1 MGVAND
7 FTDPERTALKGV
19 EAIEQ
24 FYRQIGMP
32 TCISELMGKTATEE
46 EIEHMAK
53 MCSRGYSITIGSLE
67 ILGPEEMKTVYRMAN
82 R

>member
-1 MGVAND
+1 MISLILSA
-7 FTDPERTALKGV
+7 
-19 EAIEQ
+19 
-24 FYRQIGMP
+24 YRQIGMP